1 MAVRTWA
8 NTLGVTVGTGLLAG
22 AGQLGIGYG
31 LGVVRWDRDFPT
43 RGPWHAQLTWVAFF
57 AIVAVVA
64 GGYAGAWQA
73 RRARQA
79 ATIGLRV
86 AVALTAAVG
95 ALVVLPLV
103 VRPAAASHP
112 PEGGDPRIAATLTV
126 VAGLLVGVVAAF
138 AALSVPAVSG
148 SIVATVL
155 WLWIIALISAASTLG
170 GGASWASARLG
181 LLPAEG
187 VWVPVTLLVPAVL
200 IALGV
205 AAIARFGGSDA
216 RAVGASGVAGP
227 AVVGLA
233 YLIAGPGGGSDGTA
247 YRTALLAIAAG
258 VVVSAAVAMA
268 RRRPA
273 RPAPAAA
280 PAGPTDETT
289 AAGPSDETTAE
300 PTTEERPTAEPE
312 PEPATSKASEPETPE
327 TATTAPERADPA
339 TTATSTAAAP
349 QTPATATSTAA
360 AKPPATATSTAAAPQ
375 TPATAKSTA
384 AAKPPPA
391 AKAAKSKPPKAAAQP
406 STPEPA
412 PGRAEPAPD
421 RAEPAPPPLAKP
433 SQTKRPAREETPAP
447 PPASAA
453 PPKEEPAP
461 AKTRRLPRFGRR
473 RTEAADRAAPAASD
487 EHIDWVK
494 ALRAEESPAR
504 SGGKSAPARHA
515 KPAEPKPESDDE
527 TPG

>member
-79 ATIGLRV
+79 ATIGLRI

-138 AALSVPAVSG
+138 AATSVPAVSG

-327 TATTAPERADPA
+327 TATTA
-339 TTATSTAAAP
+339 TSTAAAP
-349 QTPATATSTAA
+349 KTPATATSTAA
-360 AKPPATATSTAAAPQ
+360 AKPPATATSTAVAPQ

-504 SGGKSAPARHA
+504 AGGKSAPARHA